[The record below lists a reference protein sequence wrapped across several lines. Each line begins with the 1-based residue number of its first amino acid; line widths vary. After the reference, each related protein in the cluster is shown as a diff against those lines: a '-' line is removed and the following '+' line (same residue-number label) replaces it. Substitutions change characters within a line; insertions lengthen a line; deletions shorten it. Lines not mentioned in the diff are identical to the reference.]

1 MRVRITN
8 PNSLF
13 RGEEGE
19 VLRSVENSVFG
30 DPAYLIAFDT
40 RGFGEHPWGLAFAAW
55 EVLVL
60 TSESEALNG
69 LTYAPERDV
78 HG

>member
-8 PNSLF
+8 PHSLF

-30 DPAYLIAFDT
+30 DPAYLIAFDG
-40 RGFGEHPWGLAFAAW
+40 RGFGEYPWGLAFAAW

-60 TSESEALNG
+60 DETEA
-69 LTYAPERDV
+69 AS
-78 HG
+78 